1 MIVPGPNCEAKSP
14 VRFPP
19 GREGGIPNSEF
30 IIPDSREAGYTL
42 AILVMVIAIM
52 AIMMAAA
59 VEIVSF
65 QAQREKEAELI
76 FRGQQYV
83 EGIRLYRMKYG
94 RYPMRMKELW
104 EADPKVLRQKWA
116 DPITGSDKWGIVFQ
130 GQEGQGLTVPGGQG
144 PRPTPTRT
152 PVFERQREN
161 EGEKVGPIIGVHSLS
176 TDTGIKVYEGR
187 TQYDLWKFI
196 FKEQTRG
203 AAGETPWGMPPT
215 PIGGVSGRPPD
226 HRTPRPQRTG
236 TPNY

>member
-1 MIVPGPNCEAKSP
+1 MGGQRLESETNMLGEAQPGWAGEIPHSS
-14 VRFPP
+14 FL
-19 GREGGIPNSEF
+19 IPNS
-30 IIPDSREAGYTL
+30 SEAGYTL
-42 AILVMVIAIM
+42 AMLVMVIAIM

-104 EADPKVLRQKWA
+104 EANPKVLRRKWT

-130 GQEGQGLTVPGGQG
+130 GQGGRGIRPPGTG
-144 PRPTPTRT
+144 PRATPTRT
-152 PVFERQREN
+152 PVFERQRED

-176 TDTGIKVYEGR
+176 TDTSIKVYEGR
-187 TQYDLWKFI
+187 TQYDMWKFVLE
-196 FKEQTRG
+196 EQAPPRTGGERNPTRTHG
-203 AAGETPWGMPPT
+203 FN
-215 PIGGVSGRPPD
+215 S
-226 HRTPRPQRTG
+226 PRPERTG

>member
-1 MIVPGPNCEAKSP
+1 MEGQRLESEANMPGEAQL
-14 VRFPP
+14 
-19 GREGGIPNSEF
+19 GWADGIPHSSF
-30 IIPDSREAGYTL
+30 LIPHSSEAGYTL
-42 AILVMVIAIM
+42 AMLVMVIAIM

-104 EADPKVLRQKWA
+104 EANPKVLRRKWT

-130 GQEGQGLTVPGGQG
+130 GGGGQEILPPGTG
-144 PRPTPTRT
+144 PRVTPTRT
-152 PVFERQREN
+152 PRFERQRED

-176 TDTGIKVYEGR
+176 TDTSIKVYEGR
-187 TQYDLWKFI
+187 TQYDMWKFVLE
-196 FKEQTRG
+196 EQAPPRTG
-203 AAGETPWGMPPT
+203 GEVDPP
-215 PIGGVSGRPPD
+215 
-226 HRTPRPQRTG
+226 RTPGSNTPGPERTG